1 MHAKG
6 SPLQCGPSFSGERPF
21 LCGQCGK
28 SYVTKAHLKSHVSR
42 THGGERRYHACP
54 ECGREF
60 ANQADLVVHRRRHT
74 GEAPFQCGVC
84 KRAFRAMRLLNA
96 HMATRHTLERP
107 FDCGNCHRNFST
119 SGALNAH
126 FRRNDTCRLTATR
139 GAFAARREERDL
151 IEVAVVSER
160 AQPEAASEFDALISG
175 AAAPVD
181 LLVPETPILL
191 PDPEEAHGTLGTDE
205 PQLEG
210 ETVDTHLKF
219 ELPRPTDT

>member
-6 SPLQCGPSFSGERPF
+6 SPIHCGPSFRGERPF

-42 THGGERRYHACP
+42 AHGGERRYHACP

-60 ANQADLVVHRRRHT
+60 ANQADLDVHRRRHT

-84 KRAFRAMRLLNA
+84 KRAFRSMRLLGNHQIA
-96 HMATRHTLERP
+96 RHTLERP
-107 FDCGNCHRNFST
+107 YGCGNCHRTFST

-126 FRRNDTCRLTATR
+126 FRRNDTCRLTATK
-139 GAFAARREERDL
+139 GAFAARRDERDL

-160 AQPEAASEFDALISG
+160 AQPEDATDFDALISG
-175 AAAPVD
+175 AAAPAD

-191 PDPEEAHGTLGTDE
+191 PDPEEGHGTLGTDE
-205 PQLEG
+205 PQSEG
-210 ETVDTHLKF
+210 ATADTHLRF